1 MKAVAIAIAT
11 IFRDF
16 GYREKR
22 HLARLK
28 FLVADWGAEKFKEKL
43 IEYTGPLQSKGKVLS
58 KAGMRDTFMVSK
70 IKNKR
75 D

>member
-1 MKAVAIAIAT
+1 MILDIVKT
-11 IFRDF
+11 SFKF
-16 GYREKR
+16 
-22 HLARLK
+22 RLK

-70 IKNKR
+70 IKTRWTKICR
-75 D
+75 F